1 VPQAGVAAAAA
12 VGTARRPLT
21 AVPEDRERRGRAA
34 TPGGAAPAAPAV
46 EGVTGVYLPLLDPG
60 AARARPPIV
69 LAFLARARR
78 FVSLVPQRGEAFEP
92 PHEAH
97 ALPDPPLVALLSTEN
112 GSKLAPLPVPFAT
125 EVLPTPRPRAPAPCG
140 RAPRR
145 RRRAPLRPAARPRDR
160 T

>member
-97 ALPDPPLVALLSTEN
+97 ALPDPPLVSLLSTEN
-112 GSKLAPLPVPFAT
+112 GSTAPLPVPFAT
-125 EVLPTPRPRAPAPCG
+125 EVPPAPRPRAPAPCG